1 MPLGRKGEEDG
12 ERAGCSI
19 SYLLLRPLPLYIG
32 GRISLQCSKIRGD
45 GSWMDGWMMWPSL
58 PLPLPAALFDAAEL
72 MEEAE
77 RLDGRTD
84 APRSPELKFRQKDPL
99 K

>member
-1 MPLGRKGEEDG
+1 
-12 ERAGCSI
+12 
-19 SYLLLRPLPLYIG
+19 
-32 GRISLQCSKIRGD
+32 
-45 GSWMDGWMMWPSL
+45 MMWPSL

-84 APRSPELKFRQKDPL
+84 GPRSPELKFRQKDPL